1 MPTQTPIVF
10 LHFIALG
17 VLYVLY
23 RMLRQKAV
31 GRVLWT
37 IGFAS
42 AALCT
47 IGLLLLFVFLILT
60 PAGFIHPLAFAG
72 GFAIA
77 LIAYG
82 GVTALYFSTRPTTPQ
97 ATPGIWLIS
106 TLGVIVLNGVW
117 ILSPVLLSRTVTL
130 VVLGHDGQPISSAE
144 FEYKGRSKPNEKKAK
159 ADSKGHISISLPYMA
174 TIEGTITAPDYAEHS
189 LYIAPNQRISGR
201 GLSVIQKTQTK
212 FLGDIPPVGG
222 MFLYTT
228 PFHFSFEIFVYLQ
241 KIGEG
246 FPLPFPPIAD
256 LAAHLKEAQY
266 LQGNYPFVLKSGDI
280 FNPEMKAQSV
290 DAYRQLPAIINAYDP
305 KAPLRHYA
313 NDYWNYFKS
322 ANDTLQDRLQKIDA
336 LPESDRVKQANA
348 VILAEL
354 LGEYQQGQDS
364 HALLRRVEARLE
376 RDRQLLKEVNN
387 TYKKNNS

>member
-23 RMLRQKAV
+23 RMLREKAV

-82 GVTALYFSTRPTTPQ
+82 CVTALYFSSRPTTPQ
-97 ATPGIWLIS
+97 ATPATWLIS

-144 FEYKGRSKPNEKKAK
+144 FEYKSRNKPSENKSK
-159 ADSKGHISISLPYMA
+159 ADTKGHISISLPYMA
-174 TIEGTITAPDYAEHS
+174 TIEGTITAPDYAQHS

-201 GLSVIQKTQTK
+201 GLSVIQKSETR
-212 FLGDIPPVGG
+212 FLGDIPPVSG

-228 PFHFSFEIFVYLQ
+228 PFHFSFEIAVYLQ

-246 FPLPFPPIAD
+246 FALPFPPIAD
-256 LAAHLKEAQY
+256 LASHLKEAQY
-266 LQGNYPFVLKSGDI
+266 LQGSYPFVLKSGDI

-290 DAYRQLPAIINAYDP
+290 DAYRQLPEIIKAYDP

-322 ANDTLQDRLQKIDA
+322 VNDTLQERLQKIRA
-336 LPESDRVKQANA
+336 LPDSDPGKQRNA
-348 VILAEL
+348 IILAQL
-354 LGEYQQGQDS
+354 LNEYQPNEDS
-364 HALLRRVEARLE
+364 TQLLRLVESRLE
-376 RDRQLLKEVNN
+376 RDRQLLKEVNDS
-387 TYKKNNS
+387 YKKNNS